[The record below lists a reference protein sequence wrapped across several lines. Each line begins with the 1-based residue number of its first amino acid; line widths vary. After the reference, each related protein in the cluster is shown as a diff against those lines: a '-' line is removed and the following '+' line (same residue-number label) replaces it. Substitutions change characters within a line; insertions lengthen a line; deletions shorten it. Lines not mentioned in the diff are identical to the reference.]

1 MNLDSYNLD
10 VDFNKETG
18 LLMATLTVPQI
29 PKVYGVRGYNL
40 EEVLVMLKDRGFELT
55 ASDCVSKTVG
65 TVRTHNV
72 SSSKGIWTFKLVADK
87 PAEPKVKLKPA
98 EPKVKLKPAEPKV
111 NLKPAEPKAKLEPEA
126 KPEPEEKKTKTG
138 RARTRKSTTSTTKK
152 GK

>member
-40 EEVLVMLKDRGFELT
+40 EDVLVMLKDRGFELT

-72 SSSKGIWTFKLVADK
+72 ASSKGIWTFKLVADK
-87 PAEPKVKLKPA
+87 PAEPKVK
-98 EPKVKLKPAEPKV
+98 
-111 NLKPAEPKAKLEPEA
+111 LKPAEPKAKLEPEA